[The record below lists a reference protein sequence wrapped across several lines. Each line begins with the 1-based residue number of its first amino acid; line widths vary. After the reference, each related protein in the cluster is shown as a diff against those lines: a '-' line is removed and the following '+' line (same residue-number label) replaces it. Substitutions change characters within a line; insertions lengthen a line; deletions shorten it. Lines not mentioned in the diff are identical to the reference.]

1 MTPVPPSGREQAR
14 RVICSPQERPDA
26 RNARLE
32 ALLADLGS
40 RVQRGAG
47 ALEPLPR
54 IPTGLPEIDRLLGGG
69 APRGRLCE
77 ISGPLSSG
85 RTSLVLGL
93 LASVTRSGECA
104 AVVDRADALDPR
116 SAEAAGVDLDRVLWV
131 RPPDWREAL
140 RCTERLLETDGFP
153 LVLLDMPSIQ
163 SQNASPK
170 SAQRA
175 EGERSQNARP
185 ASPPEEGA
193 QRGEAERSQ
202 GGERSSTIWLRLAR
216 QSAGTGT
223 ALVLLSQQRL
233 AGSCAEIALALQPA
247 RARFAGSPPLLEELE
262 TRAVLV
268 RHREAPIYRAAWV
281 RLKTSSAA

>member
-1 MTPVPPSGREQAR
+1 MTSVPPSGREQAR

-26 RNARLE
+26 RSARLE

-54 IPTGLPEIDRLLGGG
+54 IPCIPTGLPEIDRLLGGG

-77 ISGPLSSG
+77 ISGSLSSG

-153 LVLLDMPSIQ
+153 LVLLDMPSIRSQ
-163 SQNASPK
+163 SASPK
-170 SAQRA
+170 
-175 EGERSQNARP
+175 
-185 ASPPEEGA
+185 GA
-193 QRGEAERSQ
+193 QRGAAERSQ
-202 GGERSSTIWLRLAR
+202 SASPKGAQRATGE
-216 QSAGTGT
+216 
-223 ALVLLSQQRL
+223 
-233 AGSCAEIALALQPA
+233 
-247 RARFAGSPPLLEELE
+247 
-262 TRAVLV
+262 
-268 RHREAPIYRAAWV
+268 
-281 RLKTSSAA
+281 

>member
-1 MTPVPPSGREQAR
+1 V
-14 RVICSPQERPDA
+14 V
-26 RNARLE
+26 
-32 ALLADLGS
+32 
-40 RVQRGAG
+40 
-47 ALEPLPR
+47 EPLPR
-54 IPTGLPEIDRLLGGG
+54 IPCIPTGLPEIDRLLGGG

-77 ISGPLSSG
+77 ISGSLSSG

-116 SAEAAGVDLDRVLWV
+116 SAEAAGVELDRVLWV

-153 LVLLDMPSIQ
+153 LVLLDLPPIRSQ
-163 SQNASPK
+163 SASPK
-170 SAQRA
+170 GAQRA
-175 EGERSQNARP
+175 VGERSQN
-185 ASPPEEGA
+185 GY
-193 QRGEAERSQ
+193 ERSP
-202 GGERSSTIWLRLAR
+202 TTWLRLAR

-223 ALVLLSQQRL
+223 ALVLLSQERL

-268 RHREAPIYRAAWV
+268 RHREAPIDRAARV